1 MHKHKTMDLEQVE
14 TPVNQTRTEHGA
26 TTGTDLPFS
35 SHPSQVEDQVDE
47 SMMVMTANNISM
59 PSKRRRSKQ
68 PKSAREHYAFKT
80 SYMERMAQPNK
91 VITLKRNSPVLREAF
106 YSLIMLSTKLI
117 DINWDKTIL
126 QTCVQ
131 ATDDKDTV
139 NDEQAQK
146 LRMIKRQQEALDLV
160 YERMYKKFAKELW
173 TEVICPVRRTS
184 SSSSKTR
191 CHSIKYTSRITKS

>member
-1 MHKHKTMDLEQVE
+1 MELEQVE
-14 TPVNQTRTEHGA
+14 TPVNQPRIDHGT

-35 SHPSQVEDQVDE
+35 SHASQAEEQVDE
-47 SMMVMTANNISM
+47 SMMVVTANNISM
-59 PSKRRRSKQ
+59 PSRRRRSKQ
-68 PKSAREHYAFKT
+68 PRTAREHHTFKT
-80 SYMERMAQPNK
+80 SYMDRMAQPNK

-139 NDEQAQK
+139 NDE
-146 LRMIKRQQEALDLV
+146 
-160 YERMYKKFAKELW
+160 
-173 TEVICPVRRTS
+173 
-184 SSSSKTR
+184 
-191 CHSIKYTSRITKS
+191 